1 MLLPK
6 IISIIGPES
15 TGKSTLARDLAV
27 HFGEPWV
34 PEYARTYIENL
45 NRPYT
50 FEDLLS
56 IAKGQLNLQDQL
68 HRSAKNYLFCD
79 TDLQVIKVWSL
90 FKYKQLHPWI
100 ETKLKTRLPHLYL
113 LTDIDLPWE
122 EDPQRE
128 HPDPK
133 TRKFLY
139 DWYLD
144 LIQQTGIPYAI
155 VSGNPTQRIQKS
167 LDAISKKMRRNHS
180 EG

>member
-1 MLLPK
+1 MQLPK

-15 TGKSTLARDLAV
+15 TGKSTLAKDLAD

-34 PEYARTYIENL
+34 PEYARSYIEKL

-50 FEDLLS
+50 YEDLLA
-56 IAKGQLNLQDQL
+56 IAKGQIKVQSQL
-68 HRSAKNYLFCD
+68 HPTAENYLICD

-90 FKYKQLHPWI
+90 YKYKQLHPWVN
-100 ETKLKTRLPHLYL
+100 ENLHKHLPHLYL

-122 EDPQRE
+122 EDPLRE

-133 TRKFLY
+133 TRKFLF
-139 DWYLD
+139 DWYLE

-155 VSGNPTQRIQKS
+155 VSGSPTQRLIQS
-167 LDAISKKMRRNHS
+167 LKAISKML
-180 EG
+180 